1 MKILLVLAKDN
12 VYKYESTL
20 FKKYYAPITLI
31 TLESLIDK
39 EKYNAEVFLIDEGAD
54 KYHATSNKYKNEKF
68 DLVSISS
75 VISASRRAK
84 EISEFWK
91 KRGAYTLIG
100 GHYPTVLKDEA
111 LNFFDTVIIGPGE
124 LSFPKFLE
132 DFYKKKPKREY
143 FENVDENYEY
153 KPLNRKL
160 LKSRRYFGSYG
171 TIVANN
177 GCNNK
182 CSYCSV
188 TKMFNGKN
196 SLKSIDYIVKEI
208 KRNKYREWIFY
219 DPNILADREYSIKLL
234 NELKKLKI
242 KWSASATISLGDDK
256 EFLGLL
262 KESGCIG
269 LVIGLESFIQEN
281 LNIVNKNF
289 NKVKEYKRLVKTIQ
303 SYGISIL
310 STIMIGLETDTVES
324 IREIPDIVEEI
335 GVDIP
340 RYSILTPYPGTPFYE
355 QLEKE
360 GRLLTKDWY
369 YYDTETVVFKPK
381 NMSYEVLQEEFYKL
395 WIESFTLKRI
405 MKRIRN
411 SKNKGIKF
419 IAEIFFRQHARK
431 FLKYKKIIF

>member
-1 MKILLVLAKDN
+1 MKILLVLARDN
-12 VYKYESTL
+12 VYKYEKTF
-20 FKKYYAPITLI
+20 FKKYYAQITLI

-54 KYHATSNKYKNEKF
+54 KYDATSDKHKDKKF
-68 DLVSISS
+68 DLVCISS

-84 EISEFWK
+84 EISKFWK
-91 KRGAYTLIG
+91 ERGAYTLIG
-100 GHYPTVLKDEA
+100 GHYATVLKDEA
-111 LNFFDTVIIGPGE
+111 LNFFDTVITGAGE
-124 LSFPKFLE
+124 VSFPKFLN
-132 DFYKKKPKREY
+132 DFHRKKPKREY
-143 FENVDENYEY
+143 FEKIDEDHEY

-160 LKSRRYFGSYG
+160 LKSRRYFGNYG

-196 SLKSIDYIVKEI
+196 SLRSIDYVVSEI
-208 KRNKYREWIFY
+208 KSNKYREWIFY
-219 DPNILADREYSIKLL
+219 DPNLLADREYSIKLVT
-234 NELKKLKI
+234 ELKKLKI
-242 KWSASATISLGDDK
+242 KWSASATISLGNDI
-256 EFLGLL
+256 EFLKLL
-262 KESGCIG
+262 KESGCIA
-269 LVIGLESFIQEN
+269 LVIGLESFVQEN

-289 NKVKEYKRLVKTIQ
+289 NRVNEYKRLVKTIQ

-310 STIMIGLETDTVES
+310 ATIMIGMETDTVES
-324 IREIPDIVEEI
+324 IRRIPDIVEEI

-340 RYSILTPYPGTPFYE
+340 RYSVLTPYPGTPFYE

-381 NMSYEVLQEEFYKL
+381 NMTYETLQKEFYRL
-395 WIESFTLKRI
+395 WMDSFTFKRI
-405 MKRIRN
+405 IKRVKN

-419 IAEIFFRQHARK
+419 IAEIFFRQHAKK
-431 FLKYKKIIF
+431 FLKYKKINF